1 MCIVSWIQTE
11 TKLNNISLLRSCKLC
26 HVLDTLC
33 NMSQHCSSNEGF
45 PLIRYLSTSIGKLI
59 ALFSFNNQSKHEMR
73 KSVSS
78 RNFWLR
84 KLLNEILDNFD
95 WERRIFCPFTR
106 QFTMKIFF
114 DRWMKVCTGLVN
126 TLGGWLISDPGLVE
140 AQYSIFVISLKFSI
154 VNLPNTN

>member
-1 MCIVSWIQTE
+1 MSWTPYVI
-11 TKLNNISLLRSCKLC
+11 
-26 HVLDTLC
+26 
-33 NMSQHCSSNEGF
+33 MSQHCSSNEGF

-84 KLLNEILDNFD
+84 KLLNDILDNFD
-95 WERRIFCPFTR
+95 WEGRIFCPFTW

-140 AQYSIFVISLKFSI
+140 AQHTGLWHP
-154 VNLPNTN
+154 LQQEHMNTNTRSRLQYFCYLS